1 MNPKLYSQTPREL
14 HSANP
19 QPEGLPRLAIA
30 WIRTRAATGTRTC
43 TRTGTGPMRRCEHR
57 EHRETSCS
65 FHLYSNGKSYNL
77 YIGIETSSLL
87 VSANRQTPIAVLH
100 ICATCRVDY
109 FVRCNVGIYAGRVR
123 RNARHS
129 RRSSRVF
136 PLLSLLGGRVIV
148 GASLRAGFSGTYG
161 APRALDECL
170 PKVPFHR
177 RFTAPQ
183 KRPREQRRRHQNF
196 ETCRFRTE
204 CSVRILDFVGSGNR
218 ATCDDRLGSGFGR
231 TFVCF
236 NHGRVVPSVG
246 RARSLSLTILAYW

>member
-1 MNPKLYSQTPREL
+1 
-14 HSANP
+14 
-19 QPEGLPRLAIA
+19 
-30 WIRTRAATGTRTC
+30 
-43 TRTGTGPMRRCEHR
+43 MRRCEHR